1 MSAPGPD
8 HAFMREALAQAETGI
23 YRTWPNPSVG
33 AVVVAD
39 GKIIGRGTTAR
50 PGGPH
55 AEVTALA
62 QAGARARG
70 ATLYVTLEPCNH
82 YGRTPPCVD
91 AILAAGIARVV
102 VAGGDPHPQVA
113 GAGLARLREAGIA
126 LTVGVEEDAAELL
139 NAGFLSLQRRG
150 RPLVRLKL
158 AASLDGRTAMASGE
172 SQWITGPEARQDV
185 QRWRARSP
193 VLLTGVGTVLADDP
207 RLTLRLAALPE
218 LDATDRAA
226 LAERPHHRAVL
237 DRHLRTPPTAQLFS
251 APGVVLFHGPE
262 ADPARARALEE
273 AGASLV
279 ALSAVEAEA
288 PFDAVGAWCAARN
301 FGDVLLE
308 CGPTLA
314 AAALSQNAVDEVLM
328 YQAPLILGADA
339 RPLAGLTLATLAEAK
354 RFTLFEHRQIGTDLR
369 LRLRY
374 SADPTRS

>member
-8 HAFMREALAQAETGI
+8 HAFMREALTQAETGI

-39 GKIIGRGTTAR
+39 GAIIGRGTTAR

-62 QAGARARG
+62 EAGVRARG

-91 AILAAGIARVV
+91 AIVSAGIARVV
-102 VAGGDPHPQVA
+102 VACGDPHPKVA

-126 LTVGVEEDAAELL
+126 LTLGVEEAAAETL

-150 RPLVRLKL
+150 RPWVRLKL

-207 RLTLRLAALPE
+207 RLTLRAEALPE
-218 LDATDRAA
+218 LNAMDRAA
-226 LAERPHHRAVL
+226 LEERPHYRVVL
-237 DRHLRTPPTAQLFS
+237 DRLLRTPPTAQLFS
-251 APGVVLFHGPE
+251 RPGAVLFHGPE
-262 ADPARARALEE
+262 ADSARARALEE
-273 AGASLV
+273 AGATLV
-279 ALSAVEAEA
+279 ALSAAEA
-288 PFDAVGAWCAARN
+288 QMPFDAVGAWCAARD

-314 AAALSQNAVDEVLM
+314 AAALSQNAVDEVLL

-354 RFTLFEHRQIGTDLR
+354 RFTLFEHCQIGTDLR

-374 SADPTRS
+374 SADPLRS

>member
-1 MSAPGPD
+1 MA
-8 HAFMREALAQAETGI
+8 EALAQAEKGV

-39 GKIIGRGTTAR
+39 GKIIGRGTTAP

-91 AILAAGIARVV
+91 AVLAAGIARVV

-113 GAGLARLREAGIA
+113 GAGLARLRAAGVT
-126 LTVGVEEDAAELL
+126 LTLGVEEAAAEAL

-150 RPLVRLKL
+150 RPWLRLKL
-158 AASLDGRTAMASGE
+158 AASLDGRTAMANGE

-193 VLLTGVGTVLADDP
+193 ALITGVGTVLADDP
-207 RLTLRLAALPE
+207 RLTPRPEALPE
-218 LDATDRAA
+218 LDEVDRAA
-226 LAERPHHRAVL
+226 LATRTPYRLVL
-237 DRHLRTPPTAQLFS
+237 DRKLRTPPTAQLLQT
-251 APGVVLFHGPE
+251 PGVVLFHGPE
-262 ADPARARALEE
+262 APEARREALIA
-273 AGASLV
+273 AGASVV
-279 ALSAVEAEA
+279 ALSAAEA
-288 PFDAVGAWCAARN
+288 AAPFPVLGAWCAERAL
-301 FGDVLLE
+301 GDVLLE

-314 AAALSQNAVDEVLM
+314 GAALAQGAVDELLL
-328 YQAPLILGADA
+328 YQAPLLLGASA
-339 RPLAGLTLATLAEAK
+339 RPLAALQWEHLADAQ
-354 RFTLFEHRQIGTDLR
+354 RFVLMDVQRFGADLR
-369 LRLRY
+369 LRLQARAPLPCNGSEE
-374 SADPTRS
+374 SA

>member
-1 MSAPGPD
+1 VSAPGPD

-33 AVVVAD
+33 AVVVVD
-39 GKIIGRGTTAR
+39 GQIIGRGTTAR

-218 LDATDRAA
+218 LNATDRAA
-226 LAERPHHRAVL
+226 LAERPHHRVVL

-374 SADPTRS
+374 SADPPRS

>member
-33 AVVVAD
+33 AVVVVD
-39 GKIIGRGTTAR
+39 GQIIGRGTTAR

-226 LAERPHHRAVL
+226 LAERPHHRVVL

>member
-33 AVVVAD
+33 AVVVVD
-39 GKIIGRGTTAR
+39 GQIIGRGTTAR

-150 RPLVRLKL
+150 RPWVRLKL

-218 LDATDRAA
+218 LNATDRAA
-226 LAERPHHRAVL
+226 LAERPHHRVVL

-374 SADPTRS
+374 SADPPRS

>member
-33 AVVVAD
+33 AVVVVD
-39 GKIIGRGTTAR
+39 GQIIGRGTTAR

-226 LAERPHHRAVL
+226 LAERPHHRVVL

-374 SADPTRS
+374 SADPPRS

>member
-1 MSAPGPD
+1 
-8 HAFMREALAQAETGI
+8 MREALAQAETGI

-33 AVVVAD
+33 AVVVVD
-39 GKIIGRGTTAR
+39 GQIIGRGTTAR

-226 LAERPHHRAVL
+226 LAERPHHRVVL

>member
-1 MSAPGPD
+1 MSDRGPD
-8 HAFMREALAQAETGI
+8 HAFMREALAQAEKGI

-39 GKIIGRGTTAR
+39 GVIIGRGTTAR

-55 AEVTALA
+55 AEVTALKE
-62 QAGARARG
+62 AGDRARG

-102 VAGGDPHPQVA
+102 VAGGDPHRQVA
-113 GAGLARLREAGIA
+113 GAGLARLREAGLA

-150 RPLVRLKL
+150 KPFLRLKL

-172 SQWITGPEARQDV
+172 SQWITGAEARQDV

-207 RLTLRLAALPE
+207 RLTLRPEALSE
-218 LDATDRAA
+218 LDDTDRAA
-226 LAERPHHRAVL
+226 LAERPHYRLVL
-237 DRHLRTPPTAQLFS
+237 DRQLRTPPTAQLLS
-251 APGVVLFHGPE
+251 SPGVVLFHGPE
-262 ADPARARALEE
+262 ADSVRAKALED
-273 AGASLV
+273 AGATLV
-279 ALSAVEAEA
+279 ALSGAEAEA
-288 PFDAVGAWCAARN
+288 PFDAVGAWCAARDL
-301 FGDVLLE
+301 GDVLLE

-314 AAALSQNAVDEVLM
+314 AAALSENAVDEVLL

-339 RPLAGLTLATLAEAK
+339 RPLAALTLATLAEAK
-354 RFTLFEHRQIGTDLR
+354 RFTLFEHRQIGADLR

>member
-1 MSAPGPD
+1 MA
-8 HAFMREALAQAETGI
+8 EALAQAEKGV

-193 VLLTGVGTVLADDP
+193 ALITGVGTVLADDP
-207 RLTLRLAALPE
+207 RLTPRPEQLPE
-218 LDATDRAA
+218 LDEVDRAA
-226 LAERPHHRAVL
+226 LAARTPYRLVL
-237 DRHLRTPPTAQLFS
+237 DRKLRTPPTAQLLQT
-251 APGVVLFHGPE
+251 PGVVLFHGPE
-262 ADPARARALEE
+262 APEARREALIA
-273 AGASLV
+273 AGASVV
-279 ALSAVEAEA
+279 ALSAAEA
-288 PFDAVGAWCAARN
+288 AAPFPVLGAWCAERAL
-301 FGDVLLE
+301 GDVLLE

-314 AAALSQNAVDEVLM
+314 GAALAQGAVDELLL
-328 YQAPLILGADA
+328 YQAPLLLGASA
-339 RPLAGLTLATLAEAK
+339 RPLAALQWEHLADAQ
-354 RFTLFEHRQIGTDLR
+354 RFVLMDVQRFGADLR
-369 LRLRY
+369 LRLQARAPLPCNGSEE
-374 SADPTRS
+374 SA

>member
-1 MSAPGPD
+1 VSAPGPD

-33 AVVVAD
+33 AVVVVD
-39 GKIIGRGTTAR
+39 GQIIGRGTTAR

-226 LAERPHHRAVL
+226 LAERPHHRVVL

>member
-1 MSAPGPD
+1 VSAPGPD

-33 AVVVAD
+33 AVVVVD
-39 GKIIGRGTTAR
+39 GQIIGRGTTAR

-150 RPLVRLKL
+150 RPWVRLKL

-218 LDATDRAA
+218 LNATDRAA
-226 LAERPHHRAVL
+226 LAERPHHRVVL

-374 SADPTRS
+374 SADPPRS

>member
-33 AVVVAD
+33 AVVVVD
-39 GKIIGRGTTAR
+39 GQIIGRGTTAR

-150 RPLVRLKL
+150 RPWVRLKL

-226 LAERPHHRAVL
+226 LAERPHHRVVL

-374 SADPTRS
+374 SADPPRS

>member
-1 MSAPGPD
+1 MSALGPD
-8 HAFMREALAQAETGI
+8 HAFMREALAQAESGI

-33 AVVVAD
+33 AVVVVD
-39 GKIIGRGTTAR
+39 GQIIGRGTTAR

-113 GAGLARLREAGIA
+113 GAGLARLREAGIV

-193 VLLTGVGTVLADDP
+193 VLMTGVGTVLADDP

-226 LAERPHHRAVL
+226 LAERPHHRVVL

>member
-1 MSAPGPD
+1 VSAPGPD

-33 AVVVAD
+33 AVVVVD
-39 GKIIGRGTTAR
+39 GQIIGRGTTAR

-150 RPLVRLKL
+150 RPWVRLKL

-226 LAERPHHRAVL
+226 LAERPHHRVVL

>member
-33 AVVVAD
+33 AVVVVD
-39 GKIIGRGTTAR
+39 GQIIGRGTTAR

-218 LDATDRAA
+218 LNATDRAA
-226 LAERPHHRAVL
+226 LAERPHHRVVL

-374 SADPTRS
+374 SADPPRS

>member
-1 MSAPGPD
+1 VSAPGPD

-33 AVVVAD
+33 AVVVVD
-39 GKIIGRGTTAR
+39 GQIIGRGTTAR

-226 LAERPHHRAVL
+226 LAERPHHRVVL

-288 PFDAVGAWCAARN
+288 PFDAVGAWCAARD

-374 SADPTRS
+374 SADPPRS

>member
-1 MSAPGPD
+1 
-8 HAFMREALAQAETGI
+8 MREALAQAEMGI

-39 GKIIGRGTTAR
+39 GAIVGRGTTAP

-55 AEVTALA
+55 AEVTALTE
-62 QAGARARG
+62 AGARARG

-113 GAGLARLREAGIA
+113 GSGLARLREAEIA

-218 LDATDRAA
+218 LDDTDRAA
-226 LAERPHHRAVL
+226 LAERPHHRVVL

-262 ADPARARALEE
+262 ADPARAKALVG
-273 AGASLV
+273 AGATLV
-279 ALSAVEAEA
+279 ALSAAEAEA
-288 PFDAVGAWCAARN
+288 PFDAVGAWCAAGDL
-301 FGDVLLE
+301 GDVLLE

-314 AAALSQNAVDEVLM
+314 AAALSQNAVDEVLL

-339 RPLAGLTLATLAEAK
+339 RPLAALSLAALAEAK
-354 RFTLFEHRQIGTDLR
+354 RFTLFEHRQIGADLR